1 MIHFGYLSEGK
12 ITLCMPTKRVLDTT
26 ATITSSFHWYLRRSQ
41 LISLRVSFLSRVD
54 ELHDLLASSPCMGL
68 HSSAG
73 RALRPTADKEPEK
86 LWARDWLEA
95 SLGGWT
101 PGLPVSQRTFP
112 GKAGYEL
119 EHGRLGGGFSK
130 HQNIR

>member
-68 HSSAG
+68 HGSAG
-73 RALRPTADKEPEK
+73 RALQRE
-86 LWARDWLEA
+86 RREA
-95 SLGGWT
+95 MGSNPVEAPKSLF
-101 PGLPVSQRTFP
+101 GLFR
-112 GKAGYEL
+112 
-119 EHGRLGGGFSK
+119 
-130 HQNIR
+130 N